1 MAQSVA
7 TYNASKGHQ
16 RMNGY
21 GRYRKADKGQMAQ
34 TCGQILQHA
43 MAMSWTLAIQKVRFS
58 QRCNL
63 EVGGATHGHSGARR
77 YLVRQRRDAGH
88 STASGLIFDFGS
100 GQSPTP
106 KLAIHRDCDIRNRY
120 REQ

>member
-16 RMNGY
+16 RMNGH
-21 GRYRKADKGQMAQ
+21 GRYRKADKGKMVQ

-63 EVGGATHGHSGARR
+63 EVLTGTR
-77 YLVRQRRDAGH
+77 
-88 STASGLIFDFGS
+88 GLDGIW
-100 GQSPTP
+100 
-106 KLAIHRDCDIRNRY
+106 
-120 REQ
+120 